1 MNPTV
6 APGAAATRVLR
17 CGRHAVDLG
26 QTRVMGIVNVTPDSF
41 SDGGRFRDA
50 AAAIAFARKLR
61 DDGAS
66 IIDVGGESTRP
77 GAAPVAETDEIARV
91 LPVVEALAGD
101 GAVVS
106 VDTMKPGVMR
116 AAIAAGASMINDVR
130 ALQADGALAAVAAS
144 GAAVC
149 LMHMQGEPRS
159 MQAAPRYDDVVAE
172 VAAFLRERARAC
184 EDAGIAP
191 DRIAVDPGFGF
202 GKSVAHNLAL
212 LRELRTLAGLGYPV
226 VAGLSRKSTLGALTG
241 RPPGERLAASVA
253 AALTA
258 AANGAAIVRVHD
270 VRETVDALCVWS
282 AAQTARAPRES
293 SLSPPPTLTVQSQ
306 P

>member
-1 MNPTV
+1 MNPTASAGATV
-6 APGAAATRVLR
+6 AAVLR
-17 CGRHAVDLG
+17 CGRHVVELG
-26 QTRVMGIVNVTPDSF
+26 ETRVMGIVNVTPDSF

-61 DDGAS
+61 DDGAA

-77 GAAPVAETDEIARV
+77 GAAPVAEADELARV

-116 AAIAAGASMINDVR
+116 AAIAAGASMVNDVR
-130 ALQADGALAAVAAS
+130 ALQADGALDAVAMS

-159 MQAAPRYDDVVAE
+159 MQAEPRYDDVVAE

-184 EDAGIAP
+184 EAAGIARE
-191 DRIAVDPGFGF
+191 RIAVDPGFGF
-202 GKSVAHNLAL
+202 GKSVAHNVAL
-212 LRELRTLAGLGYPV
+212 LRELRTVAALGYPV

-241 RPPGERLAASVA
+241 RPAGERLAASVA

-270 VRETVDALCVWS
+270 VRETVDALRVWS
-282 AAQTARAPRES
+282 AVQAARAQRES
-293 SLSPPPTLTVQSQ
+293 SLPPPTRLTVQSH